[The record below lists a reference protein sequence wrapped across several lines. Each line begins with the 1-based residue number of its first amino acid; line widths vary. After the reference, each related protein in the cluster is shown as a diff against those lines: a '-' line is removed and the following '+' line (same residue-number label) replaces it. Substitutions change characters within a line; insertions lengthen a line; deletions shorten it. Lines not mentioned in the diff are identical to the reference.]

1 MPKKPKAPDPD
12 RLVRDQPGVYRS
24 EDGRFTVRSDAAG
37 AWYVGDGE
45 RTNELGLDLALGPLA
60 TLAEAKEMVRH
71 QREAPT
77 GQTADEAA
85 AKAAKAPPL
94 PERKAAERTKA
105 SKPEPGAK
113 LKAVAEPVSG
123 AKPAARARA
132 SVPTGRKLA
141 VVPEPELEP
150 EPEPEPEPPKPAV
163 YRPRRR
169 PTGDARDEVAAIVHR
184 INDAW
189 LEGRFDDM
197 AADLGEGVVFVQAG
211 FAARVE
217 GRKRAVDSLR
227 ELVGSAAV
235 AEYSESDL
243 AIDAWGDA
251 AVATY
256 RYKIGWEPAAKRPDH
271 VGRDLFVL
279 RRAGGSWIAVYRL
292 VAEGPEST

>member
-45 RTNELGLDLALGPLA
+45 RTNELGLDLVLGPLA
-60 TLAEAKEMVRH
+60 TLAEAKELVRH
-71 QREAPT
+71 QREAPS
-77 GQTADEAA
+77 GQTPEEAA
-85 AKAAKAPPL
+85 ALAAKAPPL
-94 PERKAAERTKA
+94 PERKPSDRAKP
-105 SKPEPGAK
+105 SKPEPDGKAAGGAT
-113 LKAVAEPVSG
+113 
-123 AKPAARARA
+123 A
-132 SVPTGRKLA
+132 SVPSARKLA
-141 VVPEPELEP
+141 PVP

-169 PTGDARDEVAAIVHR
+169 RTGDDRDQVADVLQR

-189 LEGRFDDM
+189 LEGRVDEM
-197 AADLGEGVVFVQAG
+197 AADLDEGVVFVHAG
-211 FAARVE
+211 FAARLE

-227 ELVGSAAV
+227 EFVGPRAV

-243 AIDAWGDA
+243 TIDAWGDT

-256 RYKIGWEPAAKRPDH
+256 RYEISWEPAAKRPGQ
-271 VGRDLFVL
+271 VGRDLFVF
-279 RRAGGSWIAVYRL
+279 RRAGGSWVAAYRL
-292 VAEGPEST
+292 AAEGPDST